1 MVGLAETT
9 LDFEVE
15 VLVAIQEVTSVRLER
30 LSRRLKQADVRAAQ
44 EFADSFA
51 DLHRD
56 DSSS

>member
-30 LSRRLKQADVRAAQ
+30 LSRRLKQADVRAA
-44 EFADSFA
+44 
-51 DLHRD
+51 
-56 DSSS
+56 